1 MHKSINAERHN
12 VEHLP
17 VSKLKMIKPL
27 QVLKLNTEC
36 VHILQKLKTLTD
48 LKNYCSEAIIF
59 SMFIN

>member
-17 VSKLKMIKPL
+17 VSKLKTIKPL

-36 VHILQKLKTLTD
+36 LHICKSLRH
-48 LKNYCSEAIIF
+48 
-59 SMFIN
+59 